1 MLGNLYW
8 PSSFEPKDNSS
19 KKNCDD
25 TSAQGFLSIRSR
37 ECGPSTVAKG
47 NNSSK
52 TILQTAVQSFKPS
65 VIGNFHL
72 PNSFEEKDYSPK
84 ICKGTSAQ
92 SLVSIASKFYWPI
105 TAGKTNNYQREVPVK
120 VEKKHAENK
129 PPVKRIMNRR
139 CRKARAIR
147 IKKSVVVDKPRIPLH
162 IDNLKRKY
170 FNRKVKY
177 QQEQYFDALEYQPGA
192 APKPQ
197 IHLRINVGSMFS
209 PGSIPECTRT
219 YIVGSIKKMTTYV
232 ADVMT
237 KTVFILMEKLERKSW

>member
-1 MLGNLYW
+1 MCLDQCAWNLYW

-37 ECGPSTVAKG
+37 ECGPSTVATG

-65 VIGNFHL
+65 VIVNFHL

-92 SLVSIASKFYWPI
+92 SLVSKFYWPI
-105 TAGKTNNYQREVPVK
+105 TAGTKDTGQREVPVK
-120 VEKKHAENK
+120 VKKKSAERK
-129 PPVKRIMNRR
+129 PPVKR

-197 IHLRINVGSMFS
+197 IHLMINVGSMFS

-219 YIVGSIKKMTTYV
+219 YIVGSTKKMTTHIANV
-232 ADVMT
+232 IT
-237 KTVFILMEKLERKSW
+237 KTVFNLMEKLKRRR